1 MIVGIAEKM
10 VNTFLEN
17 QVIDEENTEA
27 YAFIPLMR
35 DKMFYAALAICEI
48 GVLLLI
54 GYVKNK
60 KLLVR

>member
-17 QVIDEENTEA
+17 QVIDEENVEA

-35 DKMFYAALAICEI
+35 DKMLYAALAISEI
-48 GVLLLI
+48 GILLLI

>member
-1 MIVGIAEKM
+1 M
-10 VNTFLEN
+10 
-17 QVIDEENTEA
+17 IDEENTEA

-35 DKMFYAALAICEI
+35 DKMLYAALAISEI
-48 GVLLLI
+48 GILLLI

>member
-35 DKMFYAALAICEI
+35 DKMLYAALAISEI
-48 GVLLLI
+48 GILLLI

-60 KLLVR
+60 KLFVR